1 MSLLIQNLPDWCKS
15 VCFSRKKIY
24 TVSQF
29 YLESEDNYLYQAI
42 DSKIEFKSLEY
53 KNKLRYLYITT
64 SKKIKPKNS
73 SVGEYLLL

>member
-1 MSLLIQNLPDWCKS
+1 MSLLIQNLPDCCKS

-29 YLESEDNYLYQAI
+29 YLESEDNYLYQAF
-42 DSKIEFKSLEY
+42 DSKIEFKSLEC

-64 SKKIKPKNS
+64 SKKFKPKNS
-73 SVGEYLLL
+73 SVSEYLLL